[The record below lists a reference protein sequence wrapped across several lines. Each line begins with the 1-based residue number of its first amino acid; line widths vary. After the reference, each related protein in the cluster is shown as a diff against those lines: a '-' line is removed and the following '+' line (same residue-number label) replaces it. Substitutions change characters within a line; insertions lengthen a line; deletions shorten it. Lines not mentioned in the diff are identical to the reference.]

1 MVAEIVKHPR
11 THEQWPERQTKA
23 VGQASSAWMFYSS
36 LPSVYSEMLES
47 LFLESSGHSI
57 LALLD
62 SGCADID
69 GVIHRQ
75 GAMGPGLS
83 MFGKAGLTDKGRNQK
98 PPTSFHSA
106 ELCASFHGA
115 GRLLA
120 MTELG
125 EALESRPEA
134 LEQKHDHEEM
144 SLPEVPPQDRER
156 LRSEQAWASYQAFL
170 TMPGDKCTQCWLMRK
185 HCCCKGLP
193 RIEIRLRV
201 YVLMHRLEIGQ
212 RKASNTAKLLKHF
225 GAELLCWGVEEH
237 DARLQQL
244 LVDDEEG
251 TVVLFPSPDAV
262 EAGSL
267 AAAPRQVIVL
277 DGGWRECVR
286 MNSWISRNMTAAVHC
301 PRRAFRA
308 MAKVAKSQVPPT
320 SSVELAQ
327 VQKAIADLERKLQEV
342 QNIHSIVEFDA
353 NALSAPRAVP
363 SERRDP
369 RLTLAPG
376 GAAALAAEVAE
387 ELKAWRKR
395 REDAYSQR
403 RRVHEK
409 RHRDAVL
416 AKQQEEE
423 DKQMVRAFLRDA
435 ILDTAKTELA
445 GTLADSEES
454 PARKGGPG
462 RPRAPE
468 LGDHAHVSSGAT
480 ALASLRNHLEVV
492 VEHLEAMDVPLP
504 TEMVHAAQFASSAL
518 QRKRERIK
526 PALLKQRFAE
536 ATNTVDQP
544 LLEAAEQGF
553 EKRRE
558 ALEAQALRLR
568 DVVDV
573 LRKSVDQRQGAFHEL
588 DAVNR
593 GPAAATQVPKAF
605 WKALHPGPDPRSEEL
620 KEASDDS
627 EGSTTPRHASLED
640 SMKEDKLRQHLRR
653 QVLDWGQGRID
664 AIKARFQQCYSQAK
678 SGSQESW
685 MAESRLEA
693 WNLTTKLDLLKDLES
708 EAQLWHQRKLAAL
721 KKLLQEYGGSR
732 GQTENGATAVAEVFF
747 TLKTGINKSL
757 QGIAAAEVAD
767 HSLNR
772 LEHLSSWH
780 EHRLQL
786 VQRRSDVEQG
796 FAERLLESAG
806 ARCLAQLGE
815 AAQGL
820 VQRCLEALPLPAPAV
835 EPQGPS
841 DTLQRWEQAEMPV
854 ADRFK
859 DISAALSGLP
869 ATAETCALEHAV
881 LAVIDAELQRI
892 CGQVESRPDASEAAQ
907 TLQEELEKLESQAQ
921 EREEV
926 LKASRASPIGQSLG
940 GMLRSLLDKVRPRIR
955 RCIVRA

>member
-1 MVAEIVKHPR
+1 
-11 THEQWPERQTKA
+11 
-23 VGQASSAWMFYSS
+23 
-36 LPSVYSEMLES
+36 
-47 LFLESSGHSI
+47 
-57 LALLD
+57 
-62 SGCADID
+62 
-69 GVIHRQ
+69 
-75 GAMGPGLS
+75 
-83 MFGKAGLTDKGRNQK
+83 
-98 PPTSFHSA
+98 
-106 ELCASFHGA
+106 
-115 GRLLA
+115 

-125 EALESRPEA
+125 EALDSGSEA

-144 SLPEVPPQDRER
+144 SLPGVPPQDRER

-193 RIEIRLRV
+193 RIETRLRV

-262 EAGSL
+262 E
-267 AAAPRQVIVL
+267 
-277 DGGWRECVR
+277 
-286 MNSWISRNMTAAVHC
+286 
-301 PRRAFRA
+301 
-308 MAKVAKSQVPPT
+308 
-320 SSVELAQ
+320 VELAQ
-327 VQKAIADLERKLQEV
+327 VQKAIADLERKLHEV
-342 QNIHSIVEFDA
+342 QHIHSIVEFDA

-435 ILDTAKTELA
+435 ILDTAKAELA
-445 GTLADSEES
+445 GTLADSGGS
-454 PARKGGPG
+454 PRKGGG
-462 RPRAPE
+462 AKDPRAAE

-480 ALASLRNHLEVV
+480 ALASLRNHLEGV
-492 VEHLEAMDVPLP
+492 VEHLEAMEVPLP

-536 ATNTVDQP
+536 ATNTVDEP

-568 DVVDV
+568 
-573 LRKSVDQRQGAFHEL
+573 
-588 DAVNR
+588 
-593 GPAAATQVPKAF
+593 
-605 WKALHPGPDPRSEEL
+605 
-620 KEASDDS
+620 
-627 EGSTTPRHASLED
+627 HASLEEG
-640 SMKEDKLRQHLRR
+640 MKEDELRQHLRR
-653 QVLDWGQGRID
+653 QVVDWGQGRID
-664 AIKARFQQCYSQAK
+664 SIKARFQQCYSQAK
-678 SGSQESW
+678 NGSQESW

-693 WNLTTKLDLLKDLES
+693 WNLTTKLELLKDLES

-806 ARCLAQLGE
+806 ARCVAQLGE

-820 VQRCLEALPLPAPAV
+820 VQRCLEALPLPAPSV

-892 CGQVESRPDASEAAQ
+892 CGLVESRDASEAAK

-926 LKASRASPIGQSLG
+926 LKASRASPIGQSPG
-940 GMLRSLLDKVRPRIR
+940 G
-955 RCIVRA
+955 A